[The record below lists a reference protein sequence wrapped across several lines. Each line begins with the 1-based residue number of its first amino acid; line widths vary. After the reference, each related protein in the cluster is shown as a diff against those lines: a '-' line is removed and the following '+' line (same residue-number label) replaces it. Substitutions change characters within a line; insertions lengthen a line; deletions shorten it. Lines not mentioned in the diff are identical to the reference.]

1 MATFNFN
8 AAAVEPMAPRSYA
21 PLPNGDY
28 EMIITKSDVKPTKAG
43 TGQYLELEM
52 QVVSGEHSG
61 RRHWERL
68 NVSNPSK
75 QAEDIAKAALASLCN
90 ALGMPEGVQEDTA
103 ELHDIPFIAHVEID
117 RKEPD
122 RNKIVGYSSADA
134 APAPAPAAKP
144 APAAAKPAAPAAR
157 KNPWA

>member
-8 AAAVEPMAPRSYA
+8 AAAVEPMAPRQYG
-21 PLPNGDY
+21 PLPAGDY

-52 QVVSGEHSG
+52 QVVGGEHSG

-68 NVSNPSK
+68 NVSNPNK
-75 QAEDIAKAALASLCN
+75 QAEDIAKAALASLCLAVN
-90 ALGMPEGVQEDTA
+90 VTDIEDTA
-103 ELHDIPFIAHVEID
+103 DLHDIPFIAHVEID

-122 RNKIVGYSSADA
+122 RNRIVGYSSAEA
-134 APAPAPAAKP
+134 APAPAAKP
-144 APAAAKPAAPAAR
+144 APAARPAAPAATGG
-157 KNPWA
+157 KKPWA